1 MNLRGKRVLVTGASR
16 GIGRE
21 IAIACARAGARVALV
36 ARNEQAIKELAA
48 ELGGTAHP
56 CDLADLEQVR
66 DLIPRIEADGGPID
80 VLVNN
85 AGIDYSLAFDDST
98 AEQVADVIHV
108 NLLVPMELTRQVL
121 PGMRERGA
129 GHLVQVSSYA
139 SATMF
144 PGGAAYSASKAG
156 LSHFTEIVRWE
167 LEGTGV
173 GSTVVELGPIPT
185 DMLDDAMAYGPTAA
199 GFNRAY
205 KLQLIKDVPAGTVAK
220 KVVAAIEGNKAAV
233 RVPARA
239 MLFPLLRVAPQK
251 LLRLII
257 RGIPTR

>member
-1 MNLRGKRVLVTGASR
+1 VLITGASR

-21 IAIACARAGARVALV
+21 IAKASAAAGARVALV
-36 ARNEQAIKELAA
+36 ARNEVAIKELAA

-56 CDLADLEQVR
+56 CDLADLDQVR
-66 DLIPRIEADGGPID
+66 GLIDRIEADGGPID

-85 AGIDYSLAFDDST
+85 AGLDYSLSFDDST
-98 AEQVADVIHV
+98 EEQVANVIHV
-108 NLLVPMELTRQVL
+108 NLLAPMELTRQVL
-121 PGMRERGA
+121 PGMRARGS

-173 GSTVVELGPIPT
+173 GSTIVELGPIPT
-185 DMLDDAMAYGPTAA
+185 DMLDDAMAFGPTAA

-205 KLQLIKDVPAGTVAK
+205 QLKLIVDVPATKVAK
-220 KVVAAIEGNKAAV
+220 KVVAAIQGDKEAV
-233 RVPARA
+233 RLPARA
-239 MLFPLLRVAPQK
+239 MLFPLLRLAPQK
-251 LLRLII
+251 LLRLVI